1 MRASSILYIL
11 LVMMIGMTCGCNEWY
26 NPFAVENH
34 QMQRQDFG
42 DRINDWNFDSGSDLW
57 LRRGG

>member
-1 MRASSILYIL
+1 
-11 LVMMIGMTCGCNEWY
+11 MMIGMTSGCNEWY